1 MEICSLR
8 YCWHRLGTRSRGSH
22 QRHEGQESRA
32 WLGSATYWLEA
43 EAGRDAGMLGQA
55 GPARREQ
62 QLCLKGKLRLVL
74 CKLET
79 RIARVVYREKL

>member
-1 MEICSLR
+1 
-8 YCWHRLGTRSRGSH
+8 
-22 QRHEGQESRA
+22 
-32 WLGSATYWLEA
+32 
-43 EAGRDAGMLGQA
+43 MLGQ